1 MQEIIKIFHKA
12 LFLSFLIFSVEVQ
25 SKIISEGKKDA
36 KVVVKVFSSL
46 TCPACA
52 NWHSKIFYQMKKD
65 FIDEGLVKFEHH
77 PFPLDLAAL
86 NAEIILRCQI
96 DDEKRFELL
105 GKIYEKQSVWA
116 VGSDII
122 KINDSIKKI
131 ASNFGL
137 GEDEMDKCLKSDKF
151 QDEILNQRIEA
162 QKKYKIEATP
172 TVIINE
178 KKYTGKVEYLK
189 FRKEI
194 EKNLVKYGLFK

>member
-65 FIDEGLVKFEHH
+65 FIDKGLVKFEHH